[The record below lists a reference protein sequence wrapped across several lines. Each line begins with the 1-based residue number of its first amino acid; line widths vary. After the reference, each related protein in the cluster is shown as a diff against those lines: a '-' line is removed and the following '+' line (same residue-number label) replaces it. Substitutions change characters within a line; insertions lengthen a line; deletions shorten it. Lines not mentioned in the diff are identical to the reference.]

1 MSTGRRDWAPADL
14 IAGVRAG
21 DTRALAHAITLVENA
36 APAAAALVRD
46 LYPDTGR
53 AVSIGLTGPPGVGK
67 STLIFAL
74 IRRVRAREQSV
85 GVISVDPTR
94 PFTQGA
100 LLGDRIRLTEHFLD
114 PGVFIRSMATRG
126 YAGGLAESTLQA
138 LLILDGAGKDV
149 VFLETVGVGQNEV
162 GVLSIADTIVLVLS
176 PGSGDSVQAL
186 KAGIM
191 EIPDVIVVNKLD
203 HPQAKAMVKDIRQ
216 MLGLVAS
223 EGWVPPIVLTEA
235 LRDEGLDELLA
246 EIEEHRAHL
255 EATGAL
261 EERRRRN
268 VAAEVLAV
276 ATARARHHLETAVT
290 GNAELS
296 RLLEDV
302 QNRKLDPFT
311 AVNEIL
317 QKVFNLDPDTR

>member
-1 MSTGRRDWAPADL
+1 
-14 IAGVRAG
+14 
-21 DTRALAHAITLVENA
+21 
-36 APAAAALVRD
+36 
-46 LYPDTGR
+46 
-53 AVSIGLTGPPGVGK
+53 
-67 STLIFAL
+67 
-74 IRRVRAREQSV
+74 
-85 GVISVDPTR
+85 
-94 PFTQGA
+94 
-100 LLGDRIRLTEHFLD
+100 
-114 PGVFIRSMATRG
+114 MATRG

-246 EIEEHRAHL
+246 EIEAHRAHL